1 MVGELEEAEC
11 WLGTVT
17 DLLSEP
23 TAMNLDDLHAD
34 IQKIRSLENQVVARS
49 IKLQALQ
56 EEVQMEPS
64 PEHTAAAMIQRKM
77 GRVKKK

>member
-23 TAMNLDDLHAD
+23 TAMNLDDLHED
-34 IQKIRSLENQVVARS
+34 IQKISNLENQVVARR

-56 EEVQMEPS
+56 DEVQMEPS
-64 PEHTAAAMIQRKM
+64 SEHTAAAMIQRKM
-77 GRVKKK
+77 ERVKKK